1 MPSTTDFDRRPRA
14 PDLERK
20 VPHAPRPGATST
32 LVVVLLAMAGGC
44 TFNHNLRI
52 TPKLDSLPASPPEPV
67 TVGLY
72 FSPEFSDAT
81 YSRLLGPHR
90 WTFAIGRDSAATFD
104 AVAARAFE
112 KVVRIDA
119 LPPYATD
126 AVPVDVIIEP
136 ELEAFHF
143 KAGMERDSPEHAI
156 RYRLH
161 LYTKEGTPLET
172 RSVTGKRV
180 PTQPHFTVF
189 AEVDE
194 HMEDAAAKLLQ
205 EFHHLPD
212 PAAAPKALAAPDP
225 ASAGLLVSVEPRRG
239 PLRIRDAL
247 SLPLEQAGI
256 IAVTVRVKNA
266 GRRKVTVRESD
277 MRLIV
282 PGGRTLGTSG
292 IAGIPSRLEERTYSG
307 DAAAAF
313 LGAPIGMLVMAA
325 ESSRRSEARAQLL
338 AGLGPLVF
346 GARDLGPGEEGSG
359 LVFFIPANG
368 MPPIASADLSLWA
381 FEAEAGGALRLRAP
395 VEGLGFTP
403 RIDDRRAPS
412 EPGAAE

>member
-1 MPSTTDFDRRPRA
+1 
-14 PDLERK
+14 
-20 VPHAPRPGATST
+20 VPGA
-32 LVVVLLAMAGGC
+32 
-44 TFNHNLRI
+44 
-52 TPKLDSLPASPPEPV
+52 D
-67 TVGLY
+67 
-72 FSPEFSDAT
+72 
-81 YSRLLGPHR
+81 
-90 WTFAIGRDSAATFD
+90 
-104 AVAARAFE
+104 
-112 KVVRIDA
+112 VR
-119 LPPYATD
+119 
-126 AVPVDVIIEP
+126 
-136 ELEAFHF
+136 F
-143 KAGMERDSPEHAI
+143 KAGMERDSPDHAI

-194 HMEDAAAKLLQ
+194 RMEDAAAKLLH

-212 PAAAPKALAAPDP
+212 PASAPKALATPDP
-225 ASAGLLVSVEPRRG
+225 ASAGLLVAVEPRRG
-239 PLRIRDAL
+239 PLRIGDAL

-266 GRRKVTVRESD
+266 GGRKVTVRESD
-277 MRLIV
+277 MRLLV

-292 IAGIPSRLEERTYSG
+292 MASIPSRLEERSYSG
-307 DAAAAF
+307 AAAF
-313 LGAPIGMLVMAA
+313 LGAPIGMLIMAA

-368 MPPIASADLSLWA
+368 VPPIASADLSLWA
-381 FEAEAGGALRLRAP
+381 FEAETGSALRLRAP

-403 RIDDRRAPS
+403 RIDNQRVPS
-412 EPGAAE
+412 EPVAAE